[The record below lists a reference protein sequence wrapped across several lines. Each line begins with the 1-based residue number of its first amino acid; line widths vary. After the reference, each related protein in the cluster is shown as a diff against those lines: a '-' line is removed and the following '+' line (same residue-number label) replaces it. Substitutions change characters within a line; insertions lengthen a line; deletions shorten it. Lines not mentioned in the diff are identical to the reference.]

1 MRKLLNALFKMDDR
15 TRRQMVSMMT
25 NIAKRYKVVKKRRIM
40 RKLGHL
46 LDNSKVKTWKS
57 ANNLLDNLIK

>member
-1 MRKLLNALFKMDDR
+1 MRKLLNALFKMDGR
-15 TRRQMVSMMT
+15 TRRQMVSMKT